1 MQVRLRN
8 PAKLLPDAT
17 PLLLQLNEA
26 ARRALPAPARELALV
41 RASQINGCSYCLDM
55 HTKEAKQAGETDE
68 RLNLVAAWRDA
79 DCFNEGER
87 AALAL
92 AEAATRLSDH
102 ADPVPEE
109 LWAEVSRHF
118 DEPALAALVLNV
130 ALVNLWNRVNV
141 TLRASPGVWVAS
153 PEKDGPAA

>member
-1 MQVRLRN
+1 M
-8 PAKLLPDAT
+8 
-17 PLLLQLNEA
+17 QLNES
-26 ARRALPAPARELALV
+26 ARRALPGPARDLVLV

-55 HTKEAKQAGETDE
+55 HTKEAKQVGETNE

-92 AEAATRLSDH
+92 TEAATRLSDR

-118 DEPALAALVLNV
+118 DEPALAALVLNI
-130 ALVNLWNRVNV
+130 ALVNLWNRVSV
-141 TLRASPGVWVAS
+141 TLRAKPGMWVAS
-153 PEKDGPAA
+153 PDQERPAA